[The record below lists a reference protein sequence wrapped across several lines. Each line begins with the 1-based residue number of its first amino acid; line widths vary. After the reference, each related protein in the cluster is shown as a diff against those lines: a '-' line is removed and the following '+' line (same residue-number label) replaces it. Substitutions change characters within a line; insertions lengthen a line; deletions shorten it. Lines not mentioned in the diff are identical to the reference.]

1 VFYGGW
7 EVKDR
12 PDVLGVKQSRVVSH
26 ASNFEVDDDVLT
38 APTTLFLFGLS
49 KKVSTMLTRDLDDL
63 SGPNQAS
70 LS

>member
-1 VFYGGW
+1 
-7 EVKDR
+7 VKDR